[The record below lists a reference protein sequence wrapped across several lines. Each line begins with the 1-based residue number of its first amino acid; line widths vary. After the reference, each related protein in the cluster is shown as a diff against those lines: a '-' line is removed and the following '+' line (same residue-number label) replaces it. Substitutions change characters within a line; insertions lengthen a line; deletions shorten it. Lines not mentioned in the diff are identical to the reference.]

1 MEAANKLLRRK
12 DVSEPRVMQF
22 TLDRDMNVPETLG
35 DISEIVDATGNITV
49 EEERLVGDKIYLKG
63 FLGYQVLYVS
73 EDEEQGLAG
82 LEGKIGFDEVL
93 RIDNTLEGIWRSKV
107 TTEDVSVSI
116 IHPRKISI
124 TSLVT
129 LSAVCVG
136 ESEQS
141 VIGSPENRE
150 DMECLFEEKTLHTL
164 VYSGVDRITLKE
176 QIGIMSGYPNIAQI
190 LYYSCRMKDYQLNP
204 GADCYDFVGRLE
216 LFIVYRAEDSDQP
229 YALWEQELAFEKE
242 VEAMDIDSGCLCFA
256 VPELSRVNLE
266 LAYDED
272 GEPRL
277 VNVSA
282 EISCDM
288 EAYRESQ
295 ETLLMDAYSA
305 NGELVC
311 ERQEFS
317 LPAELMLHGGNMKLN
332 ETIVLPEGT
341 DDVGELLHSTAEL
354 RDCEISCDEE
364 GVHVA
369 GALAVVC
376 YYRTT
381 DERVPLRAMKQS
393 FDFVEHMPVGAGMT
407 ADGPVRSSVCGS
419 VEHISVKAAAQG
431 EYEVKASV
439 NLNLMRLVM
448 RKGEFISDVRMNA
461 EYERRRKQ
469 IVCYYVREGDTIFS
483 IGRKYGVK
491 QDDIMKW
498 NTDISLKQGA
508 RIYMYTPA
516 EQ

>member
-1 MEAANKLLRRK
+1 MESVNKLLRRK
-12 DVSEPRVMQF
+12 DVSESRIIQF

-35 DISEIVDATGNITV
+35 DISEIVDATGSITV
-49 EEERLVGDKIYLKG
+49 EEERVVGDKIYLKG

-73 EDEEQGLAG
+73 EEGEQGLSG

-93 RIDNTLEGIWRSKV
+93 RIDGSLEGIWRSRV
-107 TTEDVSVSI
+107 VPEDVSVSV
-116 IHPRKISI
+116 IHPRKISV

-129 LSAVCVG
+129 FSAVCVG
-136 ESEQS
+136 ESELS
-141 VIGSPENRE
+141 VIASPQNRE
-150 DMECLFEEKTLHTL
+150 NMECLCEEQTLNTL

-176 QIGIMSGYPNIAQI
+176 QIGLMSGYPNIAQI
-190 LYYSCRMKDYQLNP
+190 LYYDCRLKEYQVKP
-204 GADCYDFVGRLE
+204 GADCYDYIGRLE

-229 YALWEQELAFEKE
+229 YALWEQDISFEKE
-242 VEAMDIDSGCLCFA
+242 VEAMDIDTGCVCFA
-256 VPELSRVNLE
+256 VSDILRISPE

-277 VNVSA
+277 INVSA

-288 EAYRESQ
+288 EVYNESK
-295 ETLLMDAYSA
+295 EALLMDAYSA
-305 NGELVC
+305 DGELVC

-317 LPAELMLHGGNMKLN
+317 LPAELLIHEESLKLN

-354 RDCEISCDEE
+354 KDCEISSDEE
-364 GVHVA
+364 GIHVA
-369 GALAVVC
+369 GVLSVAC
-376 YYRTT
+376 YYRTN
-381 DERVPLRAMKQS
+381 DDRVPLRTMKQN
-393 FDFVEHMPVGAGMT
+393 FDFVEHMPIGAGMLSEGT
-407 ADGPVRSSVCGS
+407 ARSNVHGS
-419 VEHISVKAAAQG
+419 VESISVKAMTQG
-431 EYEVKASV
+431 EYEVKASI
-439 NLNLMRLVM
+439 NLKVMRLVM
-448 RKGEFISDVRMNA
+448 KKSEFISEVKMNK

-498 NTDISLKQGA
+498 NTDINLKQGA
-508 RIYMYTPA
+508 RIYMYTPIG
-516 EQ
+516 